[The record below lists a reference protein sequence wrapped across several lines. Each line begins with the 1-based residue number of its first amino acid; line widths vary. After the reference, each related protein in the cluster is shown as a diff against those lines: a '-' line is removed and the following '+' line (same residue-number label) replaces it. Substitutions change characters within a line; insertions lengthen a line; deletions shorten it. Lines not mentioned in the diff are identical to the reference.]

1 MATETEKVIM
11 TDVTKTLELCN
22 AELWA
27 FRDEMGEDWPTPD
40 TELSLQF
47 AFCESGEALD
57 AWIRYT
63 YPTMARNND
72 CVVTEDDILD
82 ELADTAMMLLTAAG
96 TKLDLRCVPNS
107 VASGLYAKTT
117 TSIAIMLGRLLVAC
131 LDDRIGWKTD
141 IGFALY
147 IISLYPGMD
156 LQARLQA
163 RYARIRAK
171 QRPVKLVETDG
182 VIGGVASGRDLFS
195 KASEV
200 EARWHPTQ
208 AGYQRNALNYGR
220 QVADAKGQPYA
231 PNAVRPEDGW
241 GTDTL

>member
-1 MATETEKVIM
+1 MN
-11 TDVTKTLELCN
+11 DVTKTLETCH

-47 AFCESGEALD
+47 ATCEAGEALD
-57 AWIRYT
+57 AWIRFT
-63 YPTMARNND
+63 YPRMARNNERT
-72 CVVTEDDILD
+72 VTEDDILD
-82 ELADTAMMLLTAAG
+82 ELADTAMMLLTAHGENFDA
-96 TKLDLRCVPNS
+96 KRLRP
-107 VASGLYAKTT
+107 
-117 TSIAIMLGRLLVAC
+117 TSCEPLHHLVSLVALATQNQHNGYSGSWVA
-131 LDDRIGWKTD
+131 LDIAAGIATN
-141 IGFALY
+141 
-147 IISLYPGMD
+147 PGMD

-182 VIGGVASGRDLFS
+182 VIGGVASGRDLFG
-195 KASEV
+195 KAAEV
-200 EARWHPTQ
+200 EARWHPTQTQ

-231 PNAVRPEDGW
+231 PNATEVEE
-241 GTDTL
+241 

>member
-1 MATETEKVIM
+1 MN
-11 TDVTKTLELCN
+11 DVTKTLELCS

-27 FRDEMGEDWPTPD
+27 FREEMGEDWPTLD
-40 TELSLQF
+40 TELSLQC

-57 AWIRYT
+57 AWMRAT
-63 YPTMARNND
+63 YPWMARNRERLSY
-72 CVVTEDDILD
+72 TEATLD

-96 TKLDLRCVPNS
+96 KKLDLTCVPNS
-107 VASGLYAKTT
+107 AASGLYAKTT
-117 TSIAIMLGRLLVAC
+117 TGIAILLGRLLEDS
-131 LDDRIGWKTD
+131 LDERMGWKTD
-141 IGFALY
+141 IGFVLY

-171 QRPVKLVETDG
+171 QRPVKLVEADG
-182 VIGGVASGRDLFS
+182 VIGGVIGGRDLFG
-195 KASEV
+195 KAAEV
-200 EARWHPTQ
+200 EARWHPTQTQ

-231 PNAVRPEDGW
+231 PNATEGEE
-241 GTDTL
+241 